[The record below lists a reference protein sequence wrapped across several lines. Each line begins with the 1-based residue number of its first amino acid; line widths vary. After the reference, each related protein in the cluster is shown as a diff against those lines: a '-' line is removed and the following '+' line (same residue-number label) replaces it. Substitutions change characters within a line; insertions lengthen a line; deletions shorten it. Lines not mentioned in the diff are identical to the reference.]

1 MIANLVTNACQA
13 MAEKA
18 REDRGTYTPELMVST
33 LGTPESV
40 TITVRDNGPGM
51 TPEVMQKMFNPFFTT
66 RDTGHNTGLGIS
78 LAHDIAREHGGDI
91 QVESE
96 LGAYMEMRVLLLIEP
111 RPERLE
117 NRRESTDTGY

>member
-1 MIANLVTNACQA
+1 

-18 REDRGTYTPELMVST
+18 RENRGTYTPELMVST

-40 TITVRDNGPGM
+40 MITVRDNGPGM
-51 TPEVMQKMFNPFFTT
+51 TPGVMQKMFNPFFTT
-66 RDTGHNTGLGIS
+66 RNTGHNTGLGLS

-96 LGAYMEMRVLLLIEP
+96 LGAYTEMRVLLPIEP
-111 RPERLE
+111 TPERLE
-117 NRRESTDTGY
+117 NGTESTDTGY